1 MLESKINFFIFI
13 KIFKLMTIDPP
24 FSFITFKILT
34 KLIFL
39 IANNHQKKLLFD
51 KEDTELIKEVEKN

>member
-1 MLESKINFFIFI
+1 
-13 KIFKLMTIDPP
+13 MTIDPP